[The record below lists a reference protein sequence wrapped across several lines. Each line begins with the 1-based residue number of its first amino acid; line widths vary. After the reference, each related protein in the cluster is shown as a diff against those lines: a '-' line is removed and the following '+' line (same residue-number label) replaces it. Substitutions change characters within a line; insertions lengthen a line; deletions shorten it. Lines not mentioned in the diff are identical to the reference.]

1 MVAQY
6 GLGVVQAYMGH
17 VQDNAAASVARVID
31 ELEPASFEVETDTGA
46 RICVAID
53 IDRARGKAIV
63 DFTGTSGQTAGYLQ
77 CA

>member
-1 MVAQY
+1 MPRRAWR
-6 GLGVVQAYMGH
+6 
-17 VQDNAAASVARVID
+17 RVID

-63 DFTGTSGQTAGYLQ
+63 DFTGTSAQAAGYLQ